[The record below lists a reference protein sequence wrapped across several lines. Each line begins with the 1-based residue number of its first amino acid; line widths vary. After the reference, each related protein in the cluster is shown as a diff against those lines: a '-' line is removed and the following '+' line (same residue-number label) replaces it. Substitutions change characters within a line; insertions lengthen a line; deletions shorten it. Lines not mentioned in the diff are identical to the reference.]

1 MNTPHLT
8 IDSLRIASAKSAGQ
22 MLVDGVSLTIPKGKS
37 LCVIGETGSGKSL
50 VAQAVMGLLPPGL
63 AVSGSI
69 QIATGTAINAG
80 DVSALRGLWSHTTSI
95 IPQEPGAAFDPLMRI
110 GPQLGG
116 WPQQSQAEISAAL
129 ATVDLPASA
138 KRLYPFQL
146 SGGMAQRVLVA
157 HAMLSDASLVIAD
170 EPTKGLDGP
179 RIAQVI
185 ALLRHLRDSGKTVL
199 VITHDLNVARGL
211 GGEVVVMRDGLIVER
226 GEADQVLR
234 EPAHAYT
241 RSWLAADPGHWAAC
255 ETCLQADDIVLAAH
269 HLTGGHDTAQ
279 PLFRDLHLHVHKGE
293 VLAVVGPSGAGK
305 TTLGN
310 VLLGLMPP
318 MSGEVSWAGCDPYRD
333 PNGARRLRRRYQ
345 KLHQD
350 PTTVFTPHRTMGAQL
365 GDVVDVTRQALEPD
379 HLPALMDRLKLS
391 PQLLTR
397 RVGEVSGGEAQRLAL
412 ARLLLMNPALLVADE
427 PTSRLDPIVQQQ
439 TMMLLRGIVAEDGLS
454 LVLISHQRNLV
465 TAVADEIVELG
476 IQNVSSARSM
486 LHLAVEESAVS

>member
-1 MNTPHLT
+1 MSTPHLVVKDLS
-8 IDSLRIASAKSAGQ
+8 IVSAKSPGQ
-22 MLVDGVSLTIPKGKS
+22 MLVDGVSLSIPKGRS

-50 VAQAVMGLLPPGL
+50 VAQAVMGLLPSGL
-63 AVSGSI
+63 TVSGHI
-69 QIATGTAINAG
+69 QIASGTAINVG
-80 DVSALRGLWSHTTSI
+80 DVSTLRGLWSHTTSI

-116 WPQQSQAEISAAL
+116 WPQQRHAEINAAL

-138 KRLYPFQL
+138 NRLYPFQL

-179 RIAQVI
+179 RIVQVI
-185 ALLRHLRDSGKTVL
+185 ALLRQLRDSGKTLL
-199 VITHDLNVARGL
+199 VITHDLTVARGL
-211 GGEVVVMRDGLIVER
+211 GGEVVVMRDGLIVEC
-226 GEADQVLR
+226 GAADKVLDQ
-234 EPAHAYT
+234 PTHAYT
-241 RSWLAADPGHWAAC
+241 RSWLAADPGNWPAC

-269 HLTGGHDTAQ
+269 HLAGGHDTSQ

-310 VLLGLMPP
+310 VLLGLLAPLT
-318 MSGEVSWAGCDPYRD
+318 GEVSWAGCDPYRD
-333 PNGARRLRRRYQ
+333 LKGARRLRRRYQ

-350 PTTVFTPHRTMGAQL
+350 PVMVFTPHRTLGAQL
-365 GDVVDVTRQALEPD
+365 GDVVEITRQASKPD
-379 HLPALMDRLKLS
+379 RLPALMDRLKLS

-397 RVGEVSGGEAQRLAL
+397 RVGDVSGGEAQRLAL
-412 ARLLLMNPALLVADE
+412 ARLLLMNPALIVADE

-439 TMMLLRGIVAEDGLS
+439 TMMLLREIVAEDGLS
-454 LVLISHQRNLV
+454 LVMISHQRNLV
-465 TAVADEIVELG
+465 TAVADEIIELG
-476 IQNVSSARSM
+476 VQHHSSGRGLSHHATGQS
-486 LHLAVEESAVS
+486 AES